1 MTSDLSQKL
10 KNSTICPLPWIGI
23 ETSPVG
29 TARPCCLSR
38 ESIMDENN
46 NVMKIRDH
54 GLISMFESQYIKNLR
69 KQMINGEKPDT
80 CKLCWDE
87 ETVGRSSKRIHAIER
102 FAKSLQPDMFQQTD
116 YGEVKFVD
124 LKLGNLCNLKCRICG
139 SWSSSKWAKEEI
151 DLYNSDTSRLYLKEG
166 AWPEDSN
173 QFWKDIEELLGQID
187 YLEITGGE
195 PFMIENHF
203 KFLRKAIETGDSK
216 RIFVHYNTNGTNL
229 PRHALTD
236 IWPHFKMV
244 EVAFSIDDLGERFE
258 YQRYPANWNEVNNN
272 LNEFWEYSKQHKNFT
287 TQICCT
293 VNIFNVL
300 YLNEICDWILTKK
313 FDYIYFNL
321 LHGEP
326 EWNIKNMP
334 DNLKAQVRQNINL
347 DKMPSVI
354 REQLSKI
361 FSFMDQPADISVNEI
376 RRKKID
382 LNDSYRRENF
392 LKTFPELKELYD
404 F

>member
-1 MTSDLSQKL
+1 
-10 KNSTICPLPWIGI
+10 
-23 ETSPVG
+23 
-29 TARPCCLSR
+29 
-38 ESIMDENN
+38 MDENN